1 MNLHETIARFSL
13 KSICAVVFAFLLASC
28 STTTEPRSVAN
39 PFRVTIISVVV
50 SSDFG
55 VDPVFVARLAP
66 ALRNSVGGSA
76 GNMTR
81 FAELRIFV
89 RWIRQGIST
98 LGATTVA
105 YDIVLTA
112 TDNGRMLY
120 SEPVRLKVE
129 NTEDLI
135 PAMIEDVRRL
145 TGIADQPPVPVSV
158 PVRPAIRPARQDFI
172 VNPTPPPVSLAR
184 REMAREARDG
194 DIISG
199 NEPCVVS
206 VANDCTVFDAAE

>member
-1 MNLHETIARFSL
+1 MKPQDKTARFSIR
-13 KSICAVVFAFLLASC
+13 SICAVLIACLVASC
-28 STTTEPRSVAN
+28 TTTPRPVVN

-55 VDPVFVARLAP
+55 VDPVFVAQLGP

-89 RWIRQGIST
+89 RWIKQGIST
-98 LGATTVA
+98 LGKTNIR

-120 SEPVRLKVE
+120 SEPVSLNVE
-129 NTEDLI
+129 SGEDLI

-145 TGIADQPPVPVSV
+145 TGIANQPPAPVTV
-158 PVRPAIRPARQDFI
+158 PVRPVIRPAKQTF
-172 VNPTPPPVSLAR
+172 VVHPTPPPVSLAR
-184 REMAREARDG
+184 KEMAREARDG

-206 VANDCTVFDAAE
+206 VANDCTVFDAAD